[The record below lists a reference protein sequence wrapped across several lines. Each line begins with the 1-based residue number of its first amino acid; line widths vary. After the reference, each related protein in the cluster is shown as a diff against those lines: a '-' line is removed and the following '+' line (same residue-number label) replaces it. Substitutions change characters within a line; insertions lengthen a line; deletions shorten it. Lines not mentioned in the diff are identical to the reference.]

1 MVRLVYGFVLCLF
14 PILSEILAV
23 NFALIRRIIAR
34 HAETGVRARSLML
47 ESASE
52 NIRGRAV
59 RPLIQDEET
68 ACVASQEI

>member
-1 MVRLVYGFVLCLF
+1 MALSYSFRNIGGKLF
-14 PILSEILAV
+14 
-23 NFALIRRIIAR
+23 IRRIISR
-34 HAETGVRARSLML
+34 QAESGVRAGALML
-47 ESASE
+47 ESVIE